1 MNGARTFEDLLR
13 DVVRGVVREELH
25 AALQAQ
31 ARRNAPG
38 EADDE
43 GEGYMSLAQAARL
56 AAVAPGTIRR
66 WIRERRLKASRA
78 GRVFRIRRRELER
91 FLAAPAESVIRE
103 AQAFLSDAA

>member
-1 MNGARTFEDLLR
+1 MSGARTFEDVLR

-25 AALQAQ
+25 AALQTQ

-38 EADDE
+38 EAED
-43 GEGYMSLAQAARL
+43 EGYMSLAQAARL